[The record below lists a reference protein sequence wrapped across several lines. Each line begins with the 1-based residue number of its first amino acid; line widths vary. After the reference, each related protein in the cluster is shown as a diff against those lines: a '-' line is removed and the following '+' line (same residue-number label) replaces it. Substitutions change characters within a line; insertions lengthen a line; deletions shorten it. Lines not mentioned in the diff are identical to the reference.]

1 MDKVEL
7 RTLETIE
14 ELERCMAIEMQI
26 WGQGVVPTG
35 ILRAATHMGGL
46 AIGAFIGD
54 ELAGF
59 VFGFL
64 GRRKLGGVDH
74 WLHHSHVLGV
84 LPQWRGRGIGAKLK
98 REQARLCLES
108 GIELMT
114 WTFDPLRATN
124 AYQNLE
130 KLGATTSIYQVRHY
144 GVMADAQN
152 ADLDSDRLL
161 VTWWLSRER
170 TAPTR
175 NGDVESALTAGPDGL
190 PGSTRLKLDDPEV
203 LVAVPNDFDVVLATA
218 PSVAVAWREAVRDVM
233 LHYFDRGY
241 EAVGFRNRS
250 YVLRRA

>member
-1 MDKVEL
+1 M
-7 RTLETIE
+7 E
-14 ELERCMAIEMQI
+14 ELERCTGIELQI
-26 WGQGVVPTG
+26 WGQGVVPPG

-46 AIGAFIGD
+46 AIGAFVGD

-64 GRRKLGGVDH
+64 GRRQLGGVHH

-84 LPQWRGRGIGAKLK
+84 LPQWRGHGIGAMLK
-98 REQARLCLES
+98 REQARQCLES

-114 WTFDPLRATN
+114 WTFDPLRGLN

-130 KLGATTSIYQVRHY
+130 KLGATTSIYEVRHY
-144 GVMADAQN
+144 GLMADAQN

-170 TAPTR
+170 TAASG
-175 NGDVESALTAGPDGL
+175 NGDLPSALAAGPDGL
-190 PGSTRLKLDDPEV
+190 PGRTRLELVGPEV
-203 LVAVPNDFDVVLATA
+203 LVAVPNDLDAILASR
-218 PSVAVAWREAVRDVM
+218 PSQAVAWREAVRAVM
-233 LHYFDRGY
+233 LHYFGRGF
-241 EAVGFRNRS
+241 EAVGFRNGS